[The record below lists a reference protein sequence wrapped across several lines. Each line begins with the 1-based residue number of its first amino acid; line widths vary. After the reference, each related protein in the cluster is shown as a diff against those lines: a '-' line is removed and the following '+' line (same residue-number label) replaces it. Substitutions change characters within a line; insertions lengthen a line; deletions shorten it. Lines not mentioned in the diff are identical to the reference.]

1 MELRRGVTEPAG
13 PASSA
18 DGIARDMATPAAV
31 RGMVAAK
38 VSQMPRPTME
48 SRMLPV
54 VVADLF
60 APFAISEIAAQTS
73 RIQMLGL
80 VMLVRD

>member
-1 MELRRGVTEPAG
+1 VELRRGVTEPAG

-54 VVADLF
+54 VVADLGAF
-60 APFAISEIAAQTS
+60 APFAISEIAAQTL
-73 RIQMLGL
+73 RF
-80 VMLVRD
+80 